1 MKDLK
6 SYINVNESKTTDAQ
20 IKEYVASWLRQNRSK
35 HRETSLTILNAMM
48 DYFKSEME
56 YEESARGGTQS
67 YQYKEAVDL
76 YTKTRDAYQLF

>member
-6 SYINVNESKTTDAQ
+6 ETLNESKTSDAQ

-35 HRETSLTILNAMM
+35 YRETSLIILNAMM

-56 YEESARGGTQS
+56 YEESAPRGTQS
-67 YQYKEAVDL
+67 SQYKEAADL
-76 YTKTRDAYQLF
+76 YVKARDAYQLF

>member
-1 MKDLK
+1 MKDIK
-6 SYINVNESKTTDAQ
+6 DYIVDESRTSDNQ

-35 HRETSLTILNAMM
+35 YKETSLIILNAMM

-56 YEESARGGTQS
+56 YEESAPRGTQS
-67 YQYKEAVDL
+67 SQYKEVVDL

>member
-6 SYINVNESKTTDAQ
+6 ETLNESKTSDAQ

-35 HRETSLTILNAMM
+35 YRETSLIILNAMM

-56 YEESARGGTQS
+56 YEESAPRGTQS
-67 YQYKEAVDL
+67 SQYKEATDL
-76 YTKTRDAYQLF
+76 YVKARDAYQLF

>member
-6 SYINVNESKTTDAQ
+6 EILNESKTTDNQ

-35 HRETSLTILNAMM
+35 YRETSLIILNAMM

-56 YEESARGGTQS
+56 YEESAPRGTQS
-67 YQYKEAVDL
+67 SQYKEAADL
-76 YTKTRDAYQLF
+76 YVKARDAYQLF